1 MSNSKYDIEEAYNL
15 YQNGMSIHEIA
26 RKYGV
31 YNSVIYRAFDRHGYV
46 IEKSKKNQPNK
57 KASDEQIFEACK
69 RLKMIK
75 LVAEELSLATTTIRK
90 RLKRLGLSIKDFNQ

>member
-1 MSNSKYDIEEAYNL
+1 MSNSKYDIKKVYDL
-15 YQNGMSIHEIA
+15 YQNGMTINEIA
-26 RKYGV
+26 RMHGV
-31 YNSVIYRAFDRHGYV
+31 YNSVIYRALDRHGYK

-57 KASDEQIFEACK
+57 KASDEQILEACK

-75 LVAEELSLATTTIRK
+75 LVAEELNVATTTIRT